1 MVQRSGLPFSL
12 RMKDFKEIF
21 ESVSLLT
28 MRLKQVMAAI
38 LLLNFRSGGM
48 ENEGGR
54 LDLMIYMSVLGFLW
68 NLLDDVSQF

>member
-54 LDLMIYMSVLGFLW
+54 LDLMIYMAVMGLVW